1 MKQTFLVKHAVGGR
15 MFIDS
20 NKLEVPYTLV
30 PQGEGW
36 RFTVSVP
43 WSESIEELLAHKAEL
58 NVFVFQE
65 FDDKPTLKTWY
76 YIKDGPVEYNADE
89 NSLTIVADSHIA
101 YYPHEYS
108 V

>member
-20 NKLEVPYTLV
+20 NKQELKYTFA

-36 RFTVSVP
+36 LFMVDVP
-43 WSESIEELLAHKAEL
+43 WSEAIEELLARKNEL

-65 FDDKPTLKTWY
+65 FDDRPTLKTWY
-76 YIKDGPVEYNADE
+76 YVKDGPVEYSADQ
-89 NSLTIVADSHIA
+89 SRLTIVADSRIE
-101 YYPHEYS
+101 YYPHLYS
-108 V
+108 T